1 MIPDLT
7 NASPETREF
16 YSLPDDI
23 RSTISAIVGNHPRP
37 MSTMEIMLA
46 IWQAIAGERQRCTE
60 LPGDDEQ

>member
-16 YSLPDDI
+16 YSLPEDI

-46 IWQAIAGERQRCTE
+46 IWQAIAGER
-60 LPGDDEQ
+60 